1 MFYDRAKIAGTA
13 RITKDGYFVADALV
27 ARADNIQDYLASELG
42 LTDRGPTDIVRV
54 FRPAAEVF
62 HKDALASL
70 AHRPVTLDH
79 PADPVKAT
87 NWRDHAV
94 GDVGD
99 EVMRDGEFVRV
110 PIKIM
115 DAEAIDSIK
124 TDRREFSLGYTAEM
138 IPETGV
144 HDGQPYDFVA
154 KNFRYN
160 HLAAV
165 ARARGGESLRIIDER
180 NPDGVKG
187 AIFWLKKA
195 IALHKK
201 HMNGTAPTTGSDGEK
216 SQMLMMTQMEN
227 ALSELETESSGK
239 SMKMDQFTNGENT
252 MKIKIGD
259 AEVDATN
266 GEAVRIAVDALNVKL
281 ADGVKA
287 LADATAKNVAD
298 AATIVAKD
306 AEIADLTKKLAD
318 AAITPAK
325 LADAAKEYADVQAK
339 AKAVG
344 VTVAA
349 DADTAAIKKAVVDAK
364 MGDAAKEY
372 SADHI
377 AIAFDALTKD
387 AKVSTNDNGVQPI
400 GAPKIVGDA
409 AQDLADAQAKA
420 AEYRRNAWKTPA
432 TSVAA

>member
-1 MFYDRAKIAGTA
+1 MVQLTDTLTIDGTA
-13 RITKDGYFVADALV
+13 RICADGCLV
-27 ARADNIQDYLASELG
+27 AEVLAARTGLQDYRGTEVDPENQHGLRDKAIVKIYRPEEEVFKDASLASYAAAPVTVNHPSVMVDATNWKQHGVGEING
-42 LTDRGPTDIVRV
+42 DIVR
-54 FRPAAEVF
+54 
-62 HKDALASL
+62 
-70 AHRPVTLDH
+70 
-79 PADPVKAT
+79 
-87 NWRDHAV
+87 
-94 GDVGD
+94 
-99 EVMRDGEFVRV
+99 DGQRVRV
-110 PIKIM
+110 PVIVR
-115 DAEAIDSIK
+115 DASAVQKAQTTHKQLSM
-124 TDRREFSLGYTAEM
+124 GYSTTLDFT
-138 IPETGV
+138 PGTTP
-144 HDGQPYDFVA
+144 DGAAYDAVQ
-154 KNFRYN
+154 RDIRIN
-160 HLAAV
+160 HIALV
-165 ARARGGESLRIIDER
+165 PVARGGPELRIVDER
-180 NPDGVKG
+180 PKE
-187 AIFWLKKA
+187 
-195 IALHKK
+195 
-201 HMNGTAPTTGSDGEK
+201 PT
-216 SQMLMMTQMEN
+216 
-227 ALSELETESSGK
+227 
-239 SMKMDQFTNGENT
+239 T

-266 GEAVRIAVDALNVKL
+266 GEAVRIAVDALNTKL

-306 AEIADLTKKLAD
+306 AEIADLTTKLAD

-325 LADAAKEYADVQAK
+325 LADAAKEYAAVQAK

-387 AKVSTNDNGVQPI
+387 AKVEDAPNNGVQPI
-400 GAPKIVGDA
+400 GAPKMVGDA

-420 AEYRRNAWKTPA
+420 SEYRRNAWKTPA